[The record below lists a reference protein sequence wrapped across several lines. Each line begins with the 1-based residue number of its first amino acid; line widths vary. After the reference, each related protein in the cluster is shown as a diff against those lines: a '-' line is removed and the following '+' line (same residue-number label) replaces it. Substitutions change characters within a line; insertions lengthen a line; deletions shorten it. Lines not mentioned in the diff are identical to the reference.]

1 MRYTDKI
8 SLEERKK
15 NSSELLEKYQN
26 RKPIIVYD
34 DQTKITYKFLLL
46 DDHLIGILIRSLKQR
61 MNINKETSIFL
72 FINKSTIPCPTQ
84 NILSL
89 YKQFKNEDGYLY
101 FDVKRENTFG

>member
-8 SLEERKK
+8 SFEERKK
-15 NSSELLEKYQN
+15 NSNELLEKYQN

-46 DDHLIGILIRSLKQR
+46 DDHLIGILIQNLKKR
-61 MNINKETSIFL
+61 MNINNVESIFL

-84 NILSL
+84 NIRSL
-89 YKQFKNEDGYLY
+89 YTQYKNEDGYLY
-101 FDVKRENTFG
+101 MDVKRENTFG